1 MFWVYN
7 LLITLLSP
15 IWVPVMLVRSRR
27 RKEPVDWAERTG
39 DSKVPTRLDG
49 KRVWVHAVSVG
60 EVVASLPV
68 LRALREE
75 LPDFEIVLSVT
86 TSSGHGTART
96 QAAGLYDH
104 LIYFPI
110 DIVRFQVAAMSR
122 VRPAV
127 VAVMETELWMNFLW
141 SAKQFGARTMLINGR
156 ISDRS
161 AGRMRYV
168 RWLYQAM
175 LRFLDVA
182 LMQTERDAE
191 RIRSIGAKQ
200 VEVLGNAKFDQA
212 LEAVASTVNWREE
225 LGLNPDL
232 PVIVIGSTRGE
243 EEEHYVLDAIAQIGF
258 DRVQVIHAPRHMERV
273 PALEAQIKQRT
284 GAVALRSR
292 GESGPY
298 LLLDTYGELASV
310 YGVAD
315 VVVIGGGFANLGGQN
330 LLQALAHGKHVI
342 CGPHMQ
348 NFSAVVLE
356 AKSWEA
362 VTQVSGEDLARAI
375 QEQLAR
381 SDAERA
387 DASARIRASMQTHQ
401 GAAKRYAAAIAEA
414 ARIQSAVLA
423 KHNEKRIQSG
433 R

>member
-27 RKEPVDWAERTG
+27 RKEAVNWAERTG
-39 DSKVPTRLDG
+39 DSKVPARLDG

-60 EVVASLPV
+60 EVVACLPV
-68 LRALREE
+68 LRALRDEI
-75 LPDFEIVLSVT
+75 PDFEIVLSVT
-86 TSSGHGTART
+86 TSSGHATARS
-96 QAAGLYDH
+96 QAAGLFDH

-161 AGRMRYV
+161 AKRMRYV
-168 RWLYQAM
+168 RWLYKAM
-175 LRFLDVA
+175 LRLLDVA
-182 LMQTERDAE
+182 LMQTERDAD
-191 RIRSIGAKQ
+191 RIRSIGASQ

-212 LEAVASTVNWREE
+212 IEAVSSAVDWRKE
-225 LGLNPDL
+225 LSLDPSL
-232 PVIVIGSTRGE
+232 PVVVIGSTRGE
-243 EEEHYVLDAIAQIGF
+243 EEETYVLNAVGQIGF

-273 PALEAQIKQRT
+273 PDLAAKVKEVT
-284 GAVALRSR
+284 GAVALRSQH
-292 GESGPY
+292 ESGKY
-298 LLLDTYGELASV
+298 LLLDSYGELAGV

-315 VVVIGGGFANLGGQN
+315 VVVIGGGFSNLGGQN

-348 NFSAVVLE
+348 NFSAAVQE
-356 AKSWEA
+356 AKTWDA
-362 VTQVSGEDLARAI
+362 VTQVAGEDLAQAI

-381 SDAERA
+381 PDDERA
-387 DASARIRASMQTHQ
+387 AASARIRASMQSHQ
-401 GAAKRYAAAIAEA
+401 GAASRYAKAIAAA
-414 ARIQSAVLA
+414 ARVQADILA
-423 KHNEKRIQSG
+423 KHNEKRIRSG